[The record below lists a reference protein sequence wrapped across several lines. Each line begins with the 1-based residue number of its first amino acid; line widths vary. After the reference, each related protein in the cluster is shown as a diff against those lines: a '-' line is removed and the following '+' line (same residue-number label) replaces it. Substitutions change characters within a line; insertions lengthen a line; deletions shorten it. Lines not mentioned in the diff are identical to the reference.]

1 MIHDGKLN
9 EKNVEKSGQ
18 RIVEEQLNF
27 INSNNVKF
35 NQQTTNISNKLSNA
49 SIKDFEEIEKAA
61 KNGNDEELQ
70 NLFDKLNKQSKQLNK
85 RQLIQALHA
94 TVEGCKSTKNVE
106 NHIACFNY
114 LLSFSSDQEQTINGE
129 KNNKLIIMIA
139 AQKGFIELVNE
150 IIQKGAWI
158 NHVDSNSQNSLY
170 YAIDN
175 QQENLDVVELLIQHK
190 ANINKMTTSEG
201 YTPLMLAVKRG
212 HQNIVKTLMI

>member
-1 MIHDGKLN
+1 MIHDGKLS

-35 NQQTTNISNKLSNA
+35 NQQPTNISNKLNNA

-106 NHIACFNY
+106 NHIA
-114 LLSFSSDQEQTINGE
+114 
-129 KNNKLIIMIA
+129 
-139 AQKGFIELVNE
+139 
-150 IIQKGAWI
+150 
-158 NHVDSNSQNSLY
+158 
-170 YAIDN
+170 
-175 QQENLDVVELLIQHK
+175 
-190 ANINKMTTSEG
+190 
-201 YTPLMLAVKRG
+201 
-212 HQNIVKTLMI
+212 